1 MQKHN
6 WGMMKHFFLKRKIR
20 KYTKR
25 LEKQHTN
32 PILCVELAELYLNLS
47 QPEQAA
53 EYYQQA
59 IETYYQ
65 EDSSLGE
72 DRDFIVEV
80 CWKLL
85 DIDPLHSLAHR
96 MLGQEYCQLGE
107 FDEAIEL
114 YTAYASR
121 LTQAALYEEAIAQYR
136 NVLVLA
142 PDDILIHQKCF
153 SLLWKL
159 HRKEQAV
166 QELRKIAELAEKA
179 GQLGKVI
186 ECYKKALKIMPAHAE
201 LQAELR
207 RVAKVIHNRK
217 QPLRLVV
224 NT

>member
-1 MQKHN
+1 MH
-6 WGMMKHFFLKRKIR
+6 LK
-20 KYTKR
+20 
-25 LEKQHTN
+25 
-32 PILCVELAELYLNLS
+32 LS
-47 QPEQAA
+47 QHEQAG

-65 EDSSLGE
+65 EDSRLGE
-72 DRDFIVEV
+72 DRDFILDV

-85 DIDPLHSLAHR
+85 EIDPLHTLAHR
-96 MLGQEYCQLGE
+96 MLCQEYCQLGE

-114 YTAYASR
+114 YTTYASR
-121 LTQAALYEEAIAQYR
+121 LTEAALYEEAIAQYR
-136 NVLVLA
+136 NVLVLT

-159 HRKEQAV
+159 HRKEDAV

-179 GQLGKVI
+179 GHLARVI
-186 ECYKKALKIMPAHAE
+186 ECYKKALKIMPSHGE

-207 RVAKVIHNRK
+207 RVAKLVHTRE

-224 NT
+224 NK